1 MEIPVAGSC
10 SNLKTGS
17 LGSTSLCTSMLKQI
31 EVFWSWAGRRTFNKT
46 EVWTGSAAVTLS
58 AMC

>member
-17 LGSTSLCTSMLKQI
+17 LGSTSLCTSILNQI
-31 EVFWSWAGRRTFNKT
+31 EVFWSWGRQKDF
-46 EVWTGSAAVTLS
+46 
-58 AMC
+58 